1 MKNKLASLLIPAFIR
16 DEANLRY
23 LEEALDSALAQ
34 TYEPLEILVI
44 DDGSPLAAEVEALVR
59 RKNSPKLG
67 YLNKANGGVADALNL
82 GLKEMKGEFFTWLSH
97 DDLYLPDKVAAQM
110 EEMQRAPEGTIL
122 YCDVEH
128 VGSEGEHMF
137 YEYTM
142 DLRPETCRL
151 YFAQYGAHNANS
163 HLIPRRCFD
172 AVGGFKVNLRTTQD
186 NDMWFRLSARFP
198 FRRVPKVLM
207 KYRNHPTQDSRSP
220 IHLRECNELYISFLE
235 NLDRKDVVA
244 RAEHSPGRYYAEC
257 ACVRSR
263 RGYEDAARHAAR
275 LAMREL
281 LTHPLTEWKY
291 KNFILGTRWRVG

>member
-1 MKNKLASLLIPAFIR
+1 MNNKLVSLLMPAFIR

-59 RKNSPKLG
+59 RKNSPKVR
-67 YLNKANGGVADALNL
+67 YISKPNGGVADALNV

-110 EEMQRAPEGTIL
+110 QEMARAPEGTIL

-128 VGSEGEHMF
+128 VDSDGGHMF
-137 YEYTM
+137 YEQTA
-142 DLRPETCRL
+142 DLRPEQCRL

-172 AVGGFKVNLRTTQD
+172 AVGEFNVGLRTTQD
-186 NDMWFRLSARFP
+186 NDMWFRLSAHFP

-207 KYRNHPTQDSRSP
+207 KYRNHPSQDSRSP
-220 IHLRECNELYISFLE
+220 IHLRECNELYISFLDH
-235 NLDRKDVVA
+235 LDLREVVA
-244 RAEHSPGRYYAEC
+244 GAEHSPGRYYAEC

-263 RGYEDAARHAAR
+263 RGYTEAARHAAR
-275 LAMREL
+275 LAIREL
-281 LTHPLTEWKY
+281 LAHPCKEWKY
-291 KNFILGTRWRVG
+291 KNFIIGTWWRVG